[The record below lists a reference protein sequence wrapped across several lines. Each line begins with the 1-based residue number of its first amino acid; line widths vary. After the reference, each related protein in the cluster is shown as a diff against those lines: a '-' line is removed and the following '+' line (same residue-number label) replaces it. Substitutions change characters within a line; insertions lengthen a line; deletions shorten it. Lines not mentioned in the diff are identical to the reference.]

1 MPILLGYIYIQGET
15 KKKKM
20 HIFTAKFLSST
31 TFLYRKFNANGFLLM
46 VRYR

>member
-15 KKKKM
+15 KKKM

-31 TFLYRKFNANGFLLM
+31 TFLYRKFYANGFLLM